1 MRLRKSWLVAIY
13 GAILRLLHGNY
24 YKLVSVIDFRRV
36 LPLAADWAA
45 TLVEQGI
52 GEPATFGFIDGK
64 AVRFSKPGTG
74 NAAERFA
81 KQHGVSVNL
90 VQRVRLLCSTV
101 CLSVVSVC
109 VCVSLSVSLCLCAAV
124 LFVCE
129 FSEFCT
135 YVCL

>member
-1 MRLRKSWLVAIY
+1 MRLRKSWLVAID

-36 LPLAADWAA
+36 LPLVDDWAA

-101 CLSVVSVC
+101 CLSASKLV
-109 VCVSLSVSLCLCAAV
+109 
-124 LFVCE
+124 
-129 FSEFCT
+129 
-135 YVCL
+135 